1 MLKTQNRGV
10 VVKGDEST
18 GYIDWFGVIKKIIAL
33 DYLVSNEVIL
43 FKCDWFEV
51 PPQGRN

>member
-1 MLKTQNRGV
+1 MLKTQNSGV

-33 DYLVSNEVIL
+33 DYLGSNEHVFTTKMTL
-43 FKCDWFEV
+43 LS
-51 PPQGRN
+51 